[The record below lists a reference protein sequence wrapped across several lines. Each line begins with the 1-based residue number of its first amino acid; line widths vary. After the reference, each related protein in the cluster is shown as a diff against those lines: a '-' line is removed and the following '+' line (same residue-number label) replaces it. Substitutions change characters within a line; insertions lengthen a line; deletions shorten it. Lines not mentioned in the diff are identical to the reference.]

1 MHVVTI
7 ATEQT
12 GMHFQESIFQLE
24 LDHVAEE
31 ANCPLKSQALFDEFP
46 LKINSHHLLACIRPT
61 IYSIA
66 VYMYMLHKRLLST
79 KY

>member
-24 LDHVAEE
+24 LDHVAEK

-46 LKINSHHLLACIRPT
+46 LKIKPSFTCMHKA
-61 IYSIA
+61 YYKYYIA
-66 VYMYMLHKRLLST
+66 
-79 KY
+79 